1 MNKNVISN
9 CAVGIEDKSH
19 SQGKLPIVFAV
30 INNKVNSETVKEELF
45 ELCKKE
51 LPEYVQPVDF
61 VFIDKMPLT
70 PIGKIDYR
78 SLEDKV
84 KEDGRKQVLCK

>member
-1 MNKNVISN
+1 MVLFLSAISN
-9 CAVGIEDKSH
+9 CAVGIADTSH

-30 INNKVNSETVKEELF
+30 LRDGCNADVVKKELF
-45 ELCKKE
+45 DLCQKE

-70 PIGKIDYR
+70 PIGKVDYR
-78 SLEDKV
+78 TLE
-84 KEDGRKQVLCK
+84 KEAEKL